1 MNWIYK
7 YIIFCYKLCFEY
19 LFKSLLASV
28 CTFSS
33 SIVNIGLSKIFFNE
47 SIAHEYS
54 FKAI

>member
-1 MNWIYK
+1 MYK
-7 YIIFCYKLCFEY
+7 YIIFRYKLCFEY

-33 SIVNIGLSKIFFNE
+33 STVIIDFSKIFFNE

>member
-1 MNWIYK
+1 MYK
-7 YIIFCYKLCFEY
+7 YIIFCYKLYFEY

-33 SIVNIGLSKIFFNE
+33 STVNIGFSKIFFNE
-47 SIAHEYS
+47 SIAYEYL